1 MAALLRNLRYS
12 VRALCKSPGLTL
24 TILST
29 LALGIRANTAIFT
42 VDYATLLA
50 EVPFANPKQLVM
62 LCANIQGLQNRISAG
77 DFIDWQRQNSSFQKL
92 IAFTDSLLHI
102 ATKDQP
108 ENILG
113 VKRLAPATS
122 TCWASPFCTGGTFSP
137 RKPWKAKATS

>member
-1 MAALLRNLRYS
+1 MFEARRYPLAALLRNLRYS

-24 TILST
+24 TILFT
-29 LALGIRANTAIFT
+29 LALGIGANTAIFT

-50 EVPFANPKQLVM
+50 EVPFANPNQLVM

-92 IAFTDSLLHI
+92 IAFTDTYFNI

-108 ENILG
+108 ENILRG
-113 VKRLAPATS
+113 RD
-122 TCWASPFCTGGTFSP
+122 
-137 RKPWKAKATS
+137 